1 MCHPDGISPVSLPP
15 YKQGTPEFA
24 LNGFTVLSDI
34 VPPALKLK
42 IKLHSHN
49 HVLRKVSTRNI
60 IRVNN
65 KLVCTITYTSQVIY
79 GLCQT
84 RVGSITK
91 HFICIIVSF
100 SISNIRQHFQYLHN
114 SCNKHC

>member
-1 MCHPDGISPVSLPP
+1 MCHPDGSSLVSLPS
-15 YKQGTPEFA
+15 YKQGTPEFS

-34 VPPALKLK
+34 VHPALKLK
-42 IKLHSHN
+42 IKLHYHD

-79 GLCQT
+79 GLCQK
-84 RVGSITK
+84 RFDSITK
-91 HFICIIVSF
+91 HFICI
-100 SISNIRQHFQYLHN
+100 
-114 SCNKHC
+114 